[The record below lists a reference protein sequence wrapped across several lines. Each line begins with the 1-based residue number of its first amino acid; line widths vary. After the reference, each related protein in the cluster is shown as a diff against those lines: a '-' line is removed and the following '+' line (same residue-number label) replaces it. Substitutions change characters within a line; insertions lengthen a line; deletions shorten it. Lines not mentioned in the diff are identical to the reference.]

1 MQFIAAIGNMQTDS
15 IFRSIP
21 SVDFKTLLKRMAH
34 SCEIQ
39 LSVYGGMSA
48 FVYWLAF
55 TRAYGLNE
63 WWTSTQRTIGKISN
77 YDASAGF
84 SYTLGFAALFILYF
98 LALRCAKFESTPRVL
113 ATIAATTFIV
123 NVPLLLLYPI
133 DSTDIFDNIIR
144 GRMTSIYELNP
155 YIAFPNALPRDPF
168 FYYTGWRYFP
178 SAYGPLWEL
187 VAGASA
193 FAAGNSILANVFVF
207 KLLSLASY
215 LGIALLVVQILQTL
229 APERAAY
236 GAVFVLWNPLMLY
249 TTAGNGHNDVVMMLC
264 AVLGFYF
271 LTRRH
276 FTLAV
281 LAQLL
286 GALIKFIPALFI
298 PLMLLAAWN
307 ALPNLRARARYM
319 LVTGIAGAL
328 LIAISYAR
336 FWNGQFLNL
345 DWRWELFTTSFSTW
359 AWLALQ
365 QFYDA
370 KFASAL
376 VSRAGYLLLGA
387 WMLRELILLWKTRA
401 ETFRVEKYIR
411 AALSILLFY
420 LLVTIAWFQTW
431 YVAWLIPLAALLPD
445 GFVTRGVLLFCG
457 AALWKMPLY
466 DFVLFR
472 NVRPIPAQWWRELWI
487 TLGVMSAPW
496 IYFGWGVVGRLRVAR
511 MRYIRQQKHETA
523 LRRLEASE

>member
-1 MQFIAAIGNMQTDS
+1 
-15 IFRSIP
+15 
-21 SVDFKTLLKRMAH
+21 MAH

-55 TRAYGLNE
+55 TRAYSLNE
-63 WWTSTQRTIGKISN
+63 WWMSTQRTIGKVSN
-77 YDASAGF
+77 YDSSAGF

-113 ATIAATTFIV
+113 ATIAATTLLL

-144 GRMTSIYELNP
+144 GRMTSVYELNP
-155 YIAFPNALPRDPF
+155 YITFPNALPRDPF
-168 FYYTGWRYFP
+168 FYYTGWRFFP

-187 VAGASA
+187 VAGAGA

-215 LGIALLVVQILQTL
+215 LGMAFLVLQILQTI
-229 APERAAY
+229 APQRAAY

-249 TTAGNGHNDVVMMLC
+249 TTAGNGHNDAVMMLC
-264 AVLGFYF
+264 ALLGFYF
-271 LTRRH
+271 LTRQH
-276 FTLAV
+276 FSLAV
-281 LAQLL
+281 LAQVA

-307 ALPNLRARARYM
+307 ALPNLRARVKFL
-319 LVTGIAGAL
+319 LVTGIAASGLVAL
-328 LIAISYAR
+328 SYAR

-345 DWRWELFTTSFSTW
+345 DWRWELFTTSFSAW
-359 AWLALQ
+359 AWLALKNI
-365 QFYDA
+365 YDA

-376 VSRAGYLLLGA
+376 VSRAGYLLLTA
-387 WMLRELILLWKTRA
+387 WMLRELFLLWQTCREQSRTARA
-401 ETFRVEKYIR
+401 EIFNVEKYVR
-411 AALSILLFY
+411 AAVSILLFY
-420 LLVTIAWFQTW
+420 LLVTIAWFQPW
-431 YVAWLIPLAALLPD
+431 YVVWLIPFAALLPD
-445 GFVTRGVLLFCG
+445 GFVTRGILLFCG

-496 IYFGWGVVGRLRVAR
+496 LYFGWGFVRRLKS
-511 MRYIRQQKHETA
+511 RQQKRQA
-523 LRRLEASE
+523 NLRQLEI